1 MNCLSNI
8 QIEEILRPC
17 QRFNGCFCKNEL
29 KKNCPDGY
37 YVVNLDD
44 SNKEGSHW
52 VAFYKSD
59 KIFIYWDSFGVLPP
73 VEILKCINPK
83 TKECIYNDFE
93 IQDYH
98 SSSCGYFCIAFVCCV
113 NNLNSFQ
120 NFVNKFSAETK
131 LNDSI
136 LYNILK

>member
-1 MNCLSNI
+1 MNCLSNL
-8 QIEEILRPC
+8 QIEEILKPC
-17 QRFNGCFCKNEL
+17 KTFRGCFCKDEL
-29 KKNCPDGY
+29 KKNCLDGY

-44 SNKEGSHW
+44 SNKQGSHW
-52 VAFYKSD
+52 VAFYKS
-59 KIFIYWDSFGVLPP
+59 KNIFIFWDSFGALPP
-73 VEILKCINPK
+73 LEILKCINPK
-83 TKECIYNDFE
+83 TKECIYNDLE

-113 NNLNSFQ
+113 NNLKSFQ